1 MKSRW
6 KMITTNG
13 ANLAFQVYLEKGG
26 DDLNKLGLPELKDLV
41 KFIILVDR
49 QGNEVQSN
57 YTNKTKC
64 IDRLERDGKQSWRFW
79 VDPDFFGEEDEGDE
93 ETPSAEADAD
103 DSLQLAAV

>member
-1 MKSRW
+1 M
-6 KMITTNG
+6 
-13 ANLAFQVYLEKGG
+13 
-26 DDLNKLGLPELKDLV
+26 NKLGLPELKDLV
-41 KFIILVDR
+41 KFVILVDR

-64 IDRLERDGKQSWRFW
+64 IDRLERDGNQSWRFW